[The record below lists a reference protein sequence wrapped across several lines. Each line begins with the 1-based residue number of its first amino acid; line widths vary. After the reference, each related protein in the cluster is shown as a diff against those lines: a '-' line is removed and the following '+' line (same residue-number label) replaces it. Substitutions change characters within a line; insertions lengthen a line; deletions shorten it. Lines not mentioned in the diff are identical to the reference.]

1 MQKEKSHFHIGM
13 RNLKTAIAATLC
25 ALIYFPFDRNPTFAC
40 IGAIFGIGSNMKHSL
55 RDGGNR
61 LAGTII
67 GGFLGMGLFGLYH
80 MIHPPGS
87 TRPLLFLFLFL
98 GLLVLVIVSRICRCP
113 GAIPAGGVVLCII
126 LFNTPFDTY
135 VEYSFNRMFDTA
147 FGVAIGLLVNLVP
160 REWFH
165 LDPIPTNEET
175 TGNVVAEHTKGMD
188 EDGDDIEGDD

>member
-1 MQKEKSHFHIGM
+1 MKKEKSHFHIGM
-13 RNLKTAIAATLC
+13 RNMKTAIAATLC
-25 ALIYFPFDRNPTFAC
+25 ALLYFPFDRNPTFAC

-61 LAGTII
+61 LAGTVI
-67 GGFLGMGLFGLYH
+67 GGFLGMGLFGIYH

-87 TRPLLFLFLFL
+87 TRPLLFLFLFI
-98 GLLVLVIVSRICRCP
+98 GLIILVIVSRICRCP

-126 LFNTPFDTY
+126 LFNTPFDSY

-160 REWFH
+160 REWFGLEPH
-165 LDPIPTNEET
+165 PACEIPDKSSPQPTVNDDDDDTIDNEE
-175 TGNVVAEHTKGMD
+175 
-188 EDGDDIEGDD
+188 